1 MASPH
6 LQAQLDAA
14 ARQKGFKDY
23 SQWSAW
29 QAHQQQMQAAPP
41 PAAAPVAAPPPQQ
54 PQNNWLQN
62 LIDQYTPLGG
72 AMKRIRQVL

>member
-1 MASPH
+1 MPG

-29 QAHQQQMQAAPP
+29 QAHQQQMMQQPAPTAAPP
-41 PAAAPVAAPPPQQ
+41 VPQQ
-54 PQNNWLQN
+54 QAQPEQPRNWLEN

-72 AMKRIRQVL
+72 AMRKIRNAL